1 MNKSIA
7 VMNLPLPRDVVN
19 YLCSFVYYTAEE
31 SCRRIRNNFYDV
43 INDLFYTIRLHEPR
57 LKYDVIMIY
66 NIQSQFDITIYMC
79 KCGNYRRK
87 CKCIKLS

>member
-1 MNKSIA
+1 MNKSVA

-19 YLCSFVYYTAEE
+19 HLCSFVYYTVEE
-31 SCRRIRNNFYDV
+31 SSQRIRNNFYNV
-43 INDLFYTIRLHEPR
+43 LNDLFYTIRLHAPR

-66 NIQSQFDITIYMC
+66 NIQSRFDITFYIC

-87 CKCIKLS
+87 CNCIR